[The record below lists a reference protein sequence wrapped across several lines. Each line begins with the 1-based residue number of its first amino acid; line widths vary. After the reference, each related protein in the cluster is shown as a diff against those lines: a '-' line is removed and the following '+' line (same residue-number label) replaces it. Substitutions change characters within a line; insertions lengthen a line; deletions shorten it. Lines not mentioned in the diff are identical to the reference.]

1 VLNHEQ
7 QYSIWPVKKSIPLG
21 WENAGKEGPE
31 GGLSG
36 LYQGSVDRYKIA
48 TLEKHREKQLQGIAT
63 RLGLMKSIFIRSW
76 RTLIEAGKFLSYAD

>member
-1 VLNHEQ
+1 VQ
-7 QYSIWPVKKSIPLG
+7 TSAKSRTTIFDLASEKIDSSRLG
-21 WENAGKEGPE
+21 KCGEGGAE

-63 RLGLMKSIFIRSW
+63 RLGLMKSIFIC
-76 RTLIEAGKFLSYAD
+76 